1 MKKLLYFLCF
11 MLFSVS
17 MFAQTLT
24 YRTELI
30 NGINTF
36 NGLSE
41 KYGTTVNTGAP
52 AKIAFA
58 HITWDADYIYFAFS
72 GDSYSGNI
80 ADNKRVFHIYLDTDP
95 QLNPKTGTGRLV
107 GDNGAFTPSLP
118 FTGNYAYTFV
128 TNDEA
133 GVENR
138 LFKKTA
144 NGTGWNGVQ
153 DVTTANWKS
162 SDQRYWEIA
171 IKRTDIG
178 NPKQINIIAFAEE
191 TWETG
196 YICAGLPSGLFTPNN
211 NHVPITFND
220 TYLNFTLDD
229 NVKTNNPKHLINYGW
244 TVGLKAVV
252 GTLTN
257 VSAKAGMFTNATNE
271 FDPDFDIPSPPASP
285 SDYIEVFFPH
295 SEWPGTVLGPNYIRD
310 YKKLV
315 DLSAATS
322 TWTFDVRT
330 DKTGDVTISKDA
342 FVNVPDNYEIKIKDL
357 STMTVTDLRT
367 SSYTYNILPSENVR
381 SFELIIGVTL
391 SNPTINLSTKTY
403 NYGVIKTD
411 KDSTFTLTISNTG
424 DQTLRLTGL
433 TLTGDFYSI
442 SGDTTT
448 YLAKNASTTR
458 ALKFAPRATG
468 TFNGQLVITSNDP
481 ATPSDT
487 VKLTGIGQA
496 LSPNIS
502 VWVDTLK
509 FGDVVA
515 GTSSDLGFYVANT
528 GDTALA
534 VSNVVAS
541 GTGFSY
547 SGSTSF
553 SVAVNDSNQVTV
565 RFAPATTG
573 SFTGTITIT
582 SNDPDTPTI
591 TVQLKGTGTTS
602 ASSKIYAAGWNLM
615 SIPLNPVSNLA
626 SDVLAGIPS
635 YLLYKYASGTY
646 QSSTTIDPAV
656 GYWLGIETAD
666 TVNLTGT
673 PLLTD
678 QTKTLAGGW
687 NLIAS
692 PFAGGSPKSNLR
704 IIQGSTTYTIDEA
717 VTANLVQAN
726 IYKYNNTTT
735 PGYATVTSLD
745 AWNGHWFFTLASD
758 LSVKYVYALSD
769 ASEPKVIPEIE
780 VTPSNWFV
788 NILSE
793 MNGIKDNYLQ
803 FGTNELA
810 TDGFDNKFDNVKAPI
825 APAANAI
832 ESYFFQTGWTNFA
845 TRFATNIQAPLQNGV
860 NKSWSFRVYAK
871 QAGTFKIS
879 WLDIV
884 NQIPQEIRNS
894 YNFVL
899 RGPGI
904 SSGINMLVQTSYE
917 FNVTAGGTYSFIIN
931 STPTGIEDDLMNLS
945 FNLGQNYPN
954 PFNPSTMINFSIKE
968 AGLVTLKIYDILGN
982 EVSTLVNDVK
992 QPGRY
997 DVRFEA
1003 SNLPSGTYFYKL
1015 VQGKNSEIKKLML
1028 LK

>member
-1 MKKLLYFLCF
+1 MKKFYGF
-11 MLFSVS
+11 MLLVLFSIS
-17 MFAQTLT
+17 GMAQST
-24 YRTELI
+24 YTTFRTEPI
-30 NGINTF
+30 DGNNTF
-36 NGLSE
+36 NNSYE
-41 KYGTTVNTGAP
+41 KFNTTRTQITSFV
-52 AKIAFA
+52 
-58 HITWDADYIYFAFS
+58 TWDKDYVYIAFS
-72 GDSYSGNI
+72 GSTPNGSLT
-80 ADNKRVFHIYLDTDP
+80 DNSRAIHIYIDSDP
-95 QLNPKTGTGRLV
+95 QLNPILGTGTTS
-107 GDNGAFTPSLP
+107 GDSWLWNPSLP
-118 FTGNYAYTFV
+118 FSANYHYVFKTSDNTQVKRKFNGGGWGNFDFATD
-128 TNDEA
+128 NWK
-133 GVENR
+133 N
-138 LFKKTA
+138 
-144 NGTGWNGVQ
+144 
-153 DVTTANWKS
+153 TTAN
-162 SDQRYWEIA
+162 YWELRIA
-171 IKRTDIG
+171 RSGIG
-178 NPKQINIIAFAEE
+178 NPNQISIVAYVEE
-191 TWETG
+191 DWTG
-196 YICAGLPSGLFTPNN
+196 GSAWISGGLPEGLFTNTQTQGN
-211 NHVPITFND
+211 ITFNNKF
-220 TYLNFTLDD
+220 LNINFLDKIAP
-229 NVKTNNPKHLINYGW
+229 NSTANLNNFGW
-244 TVGLKAVV
+244 SLRLKAMN
-252 GTLTN
+252 GT
-257 VSAKAGMFTNATNE
+257 VSDTTALAGMFLNTTNGYDAGI
-271 FDPDFDIPSPPASP
+271 DLPKPPSSP
-285 SDYIEVFFPH
+285 SNFIEVYFPH
-295 SEWPGTVLGPNYIRD
+295 NDWGSALGPKYERD
-310 YKKLV
+310 FKFHT
-315 DLSAATS
+315 DLSSTTS
-322 TWTFDVRT
+322 TWSFTVNSDVV
-330 DKTGDVTISKDA
+330 GNITISAASFAD
-342 FVNVPDNYEIKIKDL
+342 VPSAYAITLKDL
-357 STMTVTDLRT
+357 SNNELTNLRT
-367 SSYTYNILPSENVR
+367 GSYTYSNAGEATAKN
-381 SFELIIGVTL
+381 FELIIGVTL

-411 KDSTFTLTISNTG
+411 KDSSFTLTISNTG

-481 ATPSDT
+481 TTPSDT

-515 GTSSDLGFYVANT
+515 GTSSDIGFYVANT

-582 SNDPDTPTI
+582 SNDPDTPTK

-626 SDVLAGIPS
+626 SDVLAGIPN

-646 QSSTTIDPAV
+646 QNSTTIDPAV

-758 LSVKYVYALSD
+758 LSVKYIYALSD

-788 NILSE
+788 VILSE

-810 TDGFDNKFDNVKAPI
+810 TDGFDNRFDNVKAPI

-832 ESYFFQTGWTNFA
+832 ESYFFQTGWTGFA
-845 TRFATNIQAPLQNGV
+845 TRFATNIQAPLQNGN

-879 WLDIV
+879 WLDII
-884 NQIPQEIRNS
+884 NQIPQEIRDT

-968 AGLVTLKIYDILGN
+968 AGLVSLKIYDILGN
-982 EVSTLVNDVK
+982 EVVTLVNEVK

-1015 VQGKNSEIKKLML
+1015 VQGKNSEIKKLLL